1 MTPWV
6 PGDDVWTVD
15 LFVTLNLCLFTGLYL
30 WSVRSITRRGMTWS
44 PLRTLSF
51 LLGMGLLAIAYLG
64 PFETLAHTFFW
75 AHMSQHLIVMMLAAP
90 FIVLSCPVALT
101 VLATTG
107 RTRGAII
114 KGLRSSVGLFLVNPV
129 FTWLLFFTV
138 LIGSHIT
145 PVMEWVLTDHDA
157 MSYVERPLYL
167 VAALLFYYPLIGND
181 MCARRP
187 RPAIRLLS
195 LGLMMIP
202 ETALGA
208 VIFLSPV
215 TLYPSYVAATTAVG
229 ADPLVDQQVAGA
241 MMWALAMVIDSIW
254 MMVAAVEWWRS
265 EERQTAIME
274 RREREEVP
282 R

>member
-64 PFETLAHTFFW
+64 PFETLAHTYFW

-187 RPAIRLLS
+187 RPAVRLLS

-215 TLYPSYVAATTAVG
+215 TLYPSYVVATTAVG

-265 EERQTAIME
+265 EERKTAIME

>member
-1 MTPWV
+1 MEVWN
-6 PGDDVWTVD
+6 PGDDLWTVD
-15 LFVTLNLCLFTGLYL
+15 LFVTANLLLVTALYL
-30 WSVRSITRRGMTWS
+30 LAVRLLARRGLRWS
-44 PLRTLSF
+44 ALRTLSF

-64 PFETLAHTFFW
+64 PFETLAHTYFW

-107 RTRGAII
+107 CTRAAII

-138 LIGSHIT
+138 LIGSHVT
-145 PVMEWVLTDHDA
+145 PVMEWVLNDHDA

-181 MCARRP
+181 MCAQRP

-265 EERQTAIME
+265 EERKTAILE

>member
-1 MTPWV
+1 
-6 PGDDVWTVD
+6 
-15 LFVTLNLCLFTGLYL
+15 
-30 WSVRSITRRGMTWS
+30 
-44 PLRTLSF
+44 
-51 LLGMGLLAIAYLG
+51 
-64 PFETLAHTFFW
+64 
-75 AHMSQHLIVMMLAAP
+75 
-90 FIVLSCPVALT
+90 
-101 VLATTG
+101 
-107 RTRGAII
+107 
-114 KGLRSSVGLFLVNPV
+114 
-129 FTWLLFFTV
+129 
-138 LIGSHIT
+138 
-145 PVMEWVLTDHDA
+145 
-157 MSYVERPLYL
+157 
-167 VAALLFYYPLIGND
+167 
-181 MCARRP
+181 
-187 RPAIRLLS
+187 
-195 LGLMMIP
+195 MMIP

>member
-1 MTPWV
+1 MWN
-6 PGDDVWTVD
+6 PGDDLWTVD
-15 LFVTLNLCLFTGLYL
+15 LFVTANLLLVTSLYL
-30 WSVRSITRRGMTWS
+30 IGVSALAMKGLRWSA
-44 PLRTLSF
+44 LRTLSF
-51 LLGMGLLAIAYLG
+51 LIAMALLAIAYLG
-64 PFETLAHTFFW
+64 PFETLAHTYFW

-107 RTRGAII
+107 RTRAAII

-129 FTWLLFFTV
+129 VTWLLFFTV
-138 LIGSHIT
+138 LIGSHVT

-157 MSYVERPLYL
+157 MAYVERPLYL

-187 RPAIRLLS
+187 RPAMRLLS

-208 VIFLSPV
+208 VIFLAPV

-229 ADPLVDQQVAGA
+229 ADPLVDQQLAGA

-265 EERQTAIME
+265 EERKTAILE